1 MRTINEKY
9 ETISESD
16 IDLSVGHIEYCLTI
30 REDAAPVDNV
40 KKFAWD
46 DDDYEKVMLYRVDS
60 VETEPTIQDE
70 IDSVLV
76 DQEYRLTLL
85 ELGIS

>member
-1 MRTINEKY
+1 MRIINERY

-30 REDAAPVDNV
+30 REDAAPIDNIT
-40 KKFAWD
+40 KFAWD
-46 DDDYEKVMLYRVDS
+46 DADYEKVKLYRVDS
-60 VETEPTIQDE
+60 TEIEPTMQDE
-70 IDSVLV
+70 IDAVLI